1 MKENNYVDV
10 INMKINGLDFVMIK
24 FNNILNKIVQIIK
37 KILK

>member
-1 MKENNYVDV
+1 MKEDNYVDV